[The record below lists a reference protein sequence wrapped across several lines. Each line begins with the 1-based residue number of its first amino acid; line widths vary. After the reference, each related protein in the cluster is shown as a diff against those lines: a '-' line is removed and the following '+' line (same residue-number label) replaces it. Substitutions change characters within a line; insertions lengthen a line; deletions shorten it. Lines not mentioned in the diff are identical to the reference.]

1 MKPAVQGS
9 HIIAPQRSI
18 QLLRIYQSLGALPVS
33 RRVSDYRVRKRY
45 SEGSSDAYKYD
56 TTAPGPCRFPCSR
69 PHSTGTNAAMADIA
83 TEPFLNLLKAA
94 FPSPPLT
101 TPEGVLAQPWYIVAA
116 VSFSASR
123 KPAAVPVV
131 FAFVLRELEAAQLA
145 AGVKAQ
151 SEEAHAQRFK
161 LASKIREA
169 LLHSGLLS
177 GIPRVGDMCL
187 LVECTL

>member
-1 MKPAVQGS
+1 
-9 HIIAPQRSI
+9 
-18 QLLRIYQSLGALPVS
+18 
-33 RRVSDYRVRKRY
+33 
-45 SEGSSDAYKYD
+45 
-56 TTAPGPCRFPCSR
+56 
-69 PHSTGTNAAMADIA
+69 MADIA

-169 LLHSGLLS
+169 LLHSGQLS

>member
-1 MKPAVQGS
+1 
-9 HIIAPQRSI
+9 
-18 QLLRIYQSLGALPVS
+18 
-33 RRVSDYRVRKRY
+33 
-45 SEGSSDAYKYD
+45 
-56 TTAPGPCRFPCSR
+56 
-69 PHSTGTNAAMADIA
+69 MADIA
-83 TEPFLNLLKAA
+83 TEAFLSSLKAL
-94 FPSPPLT
+94 FPLPLLT

-116 VSFSASR
+116 VSFSAGR

-169 LLHSGLLS
+169 LLHSGQLS

-187 LVECTL
+187 LAECTL

>member
-1 MKPAVQGS
+1 
-9 HIIAPQRSI
+9 
-18 QLLRIYQSLGALPVS
+18 
-33 RRVSDYRVRKRY
+33 
-45 SEGSSDAYKYD
+45 
-56 TTAPGPCRFPCSR
+56 
-69 PHSTGTNAAMADIA
+69 MADIA
-83 TEPFLNLLKAA
+83 TESFLSELKAV

-161 LASKIREA
+161 LANKIREA

-177 GIPRVGDMCL
+177 GIPRVSNGCL
-187 LVECTL
+187 AIECSPR